1 MSAATLDECAAR
13 WLADYRASGGTVTHE
28 AGGLVWFGRP
38 VPCPPDLRE
47 LDARLTGALR
57 LRVVALVKAEAR

>member
-1 MSAATLDECAAR
+1 MSAPTLDERAAR
-13 WLADYRASGGTVTHE
+13 WLADYRAAGGTAAPE

-47 LDARLTGALR
+47 LDAALTGALR